1 MFSELRI
8 RLAFRTGVSLSQN
21 LAKAVASLGARFER
35 LRKHQKTIPQGLMP
49 GRSASTH
56 VRADAPTPGAK
67 HIFGEL

>member
-1 MFSELRI
+1 
-8 RLAFRTGVSLSQN
+8 
-21 LAKAVASLGARFER
+21 